1 MAKDELEF
9 ETLGWEEHAHQMLI
23 LAKNLDKKYALAYTA
38 AIAKELKKAMKGNIA
53 RGDAMSRRHTDWPK
67 PAWKAIKTKRLTK
80 KAKTKH
86 GDIGHRVG
94 LFGKD
99 WAARG
104 AWLER
109 GHATQNGGH
118 TRAYEWVAPSR
129 KEVRPQMPA
138 IGKTGIANKLQRDAK
153 RAAKKIANSK
163 KP

>member
-67 PAWKAIKTKRLTK
+67 PAWKAIETKRLTK

-109 GHATQNGGH
+109 G
-118 TRAYEWVAPSR
+118 YEWVAPSR

-138 IGKTGIANKLQRDAK
+138 LGKTGIANKLQRDAK
-153 RAAKKIANSK
+153 RAAKKIENSK